1 MSSNRITKLFIAA
14 GLLSSL
20 SFAAWAQTEVDAL
33 RYSYL
38 SPMGTA
44 RSMGFGNALGSI
56 GGDFTSLSVNPAG
69 IGIYR
74 SSEIMFTPSLKINST
89 NTNYTGTN
97 GNAGSFGDNRTRF
110 NFNNAG
116 AVFTTAQRGHKYKNS
131 NWKSVSFGIGVNRLA
146 DFTRN
151 YNYQGYNNTSSASE
165 PMVVS
170 ANANSAYFN
179 SYGDFP
185 PASPAQLGYAA
196 YLVDTGGLFG
206 ASNGTYGTIVDW
218 SKGVIQRK
226 SVSERGGVNEMV
238 LSFGGNY
245 KEKLMLGATLGLPF
259 INFHQESSIT
269 ETNTLTQDQDQ
280 FFGSFNYNQ
289 YLNTTGF
296 GINLKLGFIYKF
308 NDQFRIGG
316 AIHTPTAYSMYD
328 NTDYSIVS
336 DTRNLKALYYGDNSG
351 PIASFTAHQNFN
363 YGLTTPWRGLLSAS
377 AMLGKVGFITADA
390 EYVDYH
396 SMRYHMNDFRD
407 YEQQINDI
415 IKNTYQGAFNFRAGC
430 EFRFDMMMFRGGF
443 GYYGS
448 PYKSTFDYSGSTRY
462 DFSAGLG
469 FRFPHTFIDIGYIHS
484 MYSNQEQ
491 PYTLPYAGVTV
502 PTATIKNN
510 NNNVAVTLGFKF

>member
-1 MSSNRITKLFIAA
+1 MSSNRITKIFIAA

-20 SFAAWAQTEVDAL
+20 SFAAWAQNEIDAL

-74 SSEIMFTPSLKINST
+74 SSEIMFTPSLKINSANST
-89 NTNYTGTN
+89 YTGTN
-97 GNAGSFGDNRTRF
+97 GNTGSFGDNRTRF
-110 NFNNAG
+110 NFNNVG
-116 AVFTTAQRGHKYKNS
+116 AVFTTAQKGRRYKNS

-151 YNYQGYNNTSSASE
+151 YNYKGYNNTSSASE
-165 PMVVS
+165 PMVVD
-170 ANANSAYFN
+170 ANQNLGYGYAN
-179 SYGDFP
+179 FP
-185 PASPAQLGYAA
+185 AGSLAQLGYKT
-196 YLVDTGGLFG
+196 YLVDTGSVYS
-206 ASNGTYGTIVDW
+206 ADMNSYGTIVAW
-218 SKGVIQRK
+218 QQGVIQRK
-226 SVSERGGVNEMV
+226 TVSERGGVNEMV

-245 KEKLMLGATLGLPF
+245 KEKLMLGATIGLPF

-269 ETNTLTQDQDQ
+269 ETNVLTPDQDQ
-280 FFGSFNYNQ
+280 FFGSFNYSQ
-289 YLNTTGF
+289 YLTTNGF
-296 GINLKLGFIYKF
+296 GINLKLGFIYKVS
-308 NDQFRIGG
+308 DQFRIGG

-328 NTDYSIVS
+328 NTDYSVVS
-336 DTRNLKALYYGDNSG
+336 DTRNLKAVYFGDQSG
-351 PIASFTAHQNFN
+351 PISSFTAHQNFN

-377 AMLGKVGFITADA
+377 ALLGKVGFITADA

-407 YEQQINDI
+407 YEQQINNI

-430 EFRFDMMMFRGGF
+430 EFRFDMMSFRGGF

-448 PYKSTFDYSGSTRY
+448 PYKSTYDYSGSDRF
-462 DFSAGLG
+462 DISAGLG
-469 FRFPHTFIDIGYIHS
+469 FRFPHTFIDIGYVHS
-484 MYSNQEQ
+484 MYSSQDQ
-491 PYTLPYAGVTV
+491 PYTLPYPNVVV
-502 PTATIKNN
+502 PTATVKNN